1 MALTV
6 NTNTQSLYAQNTHS
20 RNQQAVNRVLAE
32 LSSGSSLNSAADNPA
47 GLAIAQGMTTQ
58 INGDQQAL
66 TNAISGASLT
76 QTASSALTQ
85 LQANTQQ
92 IQQLAVQAANGTL
105 SSSNRQALQQQV
117 DQLTQANSQII
128 QTTQFNGIPLL
139 SGDTSVTFQVGANGT
154 PTEQIALNTGGLDSS
169 PSSGGLNTYNASLSA
184 TRTIDITTQ
193 AGATAAQSLLSQDLS
208 TLNNAQATLGGAT
221 NRLATAVNT
230 LQTSVLN
237 AQESRSRISDTDY
250 AAATAALAQ
259 SQILANG
266 NLSTLG
272 QANVSQ
278 SAALTLLR

>member
-139 SGDTSVTFQVGANGT
+139 SGNTSVTFQVGANGT

-193 AGATAAQSLLSQDLS
+193 AGATAAQSLLSQDLA

>member
-6 NTNTQSLYAQNTHS
+6 NTNSNSLYAQHTYN

-32 LSSGSSLNSAADNPA
+32 LSSGSSINSAADNPA
-47 GLAIAQGMTTQ
+47 GLAISQGLTSQ

-76 QTASSALTQ
+76 QTASSALSQ

-92 IQQLAVQAANGTL
+92 IQQLAVQAGNGTL
-105 SSSNRQALQQQV
+105 SDSNRQALQQQV

-128 QTTQFNGIPLL
+128 QTTQFNGTPLL
-139 SGDTSVTFQVGANGT
+139 SGNTSVTFQVGADGKT
-154 PTEQIALNTGGLDSS
+154 SDQISLNTGGLDNV
-169 PSSGGLNTYNASLSA
+169 PSSGGLNSYNANLTA
-184 TRTIDITTQ
+184 TNTIDITTQ
-193 AGATAAQSLLSQDLS
+193 AGAQAAQSLLSQDLN
-208 TLNNAQATLGGAT
+208 TLNNAQATVGGAS
-221 NRLATAVNT
+221 NRLTTAVNT
-230 LQTSVLN
+230 LQTSSLS

-259 SQILANG
+259 NQILANA
-266 NLSTLG
+266 NVSTLG